1 VITLLYYGTGAVA
14 LVAARKSRRT
24 PDALL
29 WLVIGLSV
37 LMLGL
42 LRQVGASQ
50 NVVSH
55 LSAAVQTLGLY
66 DYRRVFQVIA
76 VCGFGLL
83 VWFMGKWARSKSFDP
98 SASVAAAMASMLCL
112 ASYGIARAS
121 SLHWTDIAFDHRL
134 WRFTLGH
141 MFQGICLAAIL
152 LPALRTSLAAENRNP
167 RSR

>member
-1 VITLLYYGTGAVA
+1 MITLLYYATGAVA
-14 LVAARKSRRT
+14 FVAARKSRRT
-24 PDALL
+24 PDAVL

-42 LRQVGASQ
+42 LREVGASQ

-55 LSAAVQTLGLY
+55 LSAAIRALDLY

-83 VWFMGKWARSKSFDP
+83 VWFIGKWARSKSFDP

-141 MFQGICLAAIL
+141 VVQGICLAAIVL
-152 LPALRTSLAAENRNP
+152 LALQTSLATEDRHP

>member
-1 VITLLYYGTGAVA
+1 MITLLYYGTGAVA
-14 LVAARKSRRT
+14 FVAAWKSRRT

-42 LRQVGASQ
+42 LREVGASQ

-55 LSAAVQTLGLY
+55 LSAAIRALDLY

-83 VWFMGKWARSKSFDP
+83 FWILLKRVRSGNLNV
-98 SASVAAAMASMLCL
+98 SAPVAVATASTLCL
-112 ASYGIARAS
+112 ASYGIARVS

-141 MFQGICLAAIL
+141 MFQGICLAAIIVV
-152 LPALRTSLAAENRNP
+152 ALRTSLAAEDRNP

>member
-1 VITLLYYGTGAVA
+1 MITLLYYGTGAVA
-14 LVAARKSRRT
+14 FVAAWKSRRT

-42 LRQVGASQ
+42 LREVGASQ

-55 LSAAVQTLGLY
+55 LSAAIRALDLY

-83 VWFMGKWARSKSFDP
+83 VWFIGKWARSKSFDP

-141 MFQGICLAAIL
+141 VVQGICLAAIVL
-152 LPALRTSLAAENRNP
+152 LALQTSLATEDRHP